1 MATIALTPGR
11 VPPHDLDAEMSV
23 LGSILLDPLSVAKV
37 LQFLHPEDFYREN
50 NGQIYRAALDL
61 FAAGE
66 PIDNI
71 TLASQLQGMGLLERV
86 GGRAQLASM
95 QGAVPTAAN
104 IEYYGRI
111 VKEKAYKRRLISAGS
126 SIAGFGFD
134 DSVEAEDAINQAQSL
149 VFGVADDRDQ
159 RELAKLYDLL
169 GPAMERISLQME
181 SGQGVIGIPS
191 GFHDLDRM
199 TGGFK
204 DSDLIIV
211 AGRPAMGKCL
221 KYDSK
226 IINIETGELITI
238 EEAVKREIQQ
248 VHGFKW
254 DGRVAPVH
262 IAAWVDSGV
271 KPCFR
276 VTTRLGR
283 SVEVTGHHPFLTVR
297 GWHPLHDIV
306 VGEKIAVPRVIR
318 SFGSDNSIPLG
329 KVRLLAYYIAE
340 GSLTTSTPGF
350 TNADAALVEDFKDQI
365 ATFFPDL
372 HVRQYNIAYYVS
384 GGRGARRNPLR
395 DWLREVQLMGKL
407 ADAKRFP
414 EFVWRW
420 DRTRLAEFI
429 KALMSCD
436 GTIYSM
442 GGYPRIEFAVASQ
455 GLAED
460 LHHALVQFGIV
471 AKLWKKKE
479 RCWRVEITEPQ
490 SVERYQQEI
499 GWIGEKAN
507 RFKRFPEPRKSN
519 VGVLPNAIWQDIRAS
534 AMSRGMTVTELSVLA
549 GERGARLRGFNPH
562 RSRGITQGRL
572 AVYADVLRDRRL
584 SQLASD
590 QIYWDEIVSIEPT
603 GEHQVYDLTV
613 PETSNFIAQDILVHN
628 TSLALNVGLHAALHA
643 KKAIAIFS
651 LEMSKE
657 QLTERLLT
665 EQAQIDA
672 QRLHRGLLTE
682 AEFDRVSNALGPL
695 GEAAI
700 YIDDTPVMDELTLQL
715 KARQAKMRH
724 GIDMVLIDYLQLMHG
739 RSRGD
744 DNRVQEV
751 SSISRALKGLA
762 RELRI
767 PVIAISQ
774 LSRAPEQRPDKRPIL
789 SDLRESGCLAG
800 DTLVYLPGLGARVP
814 IGDLVGRCDFEVL
827 AHKSMSSGLAPK
839 QVTNSFATGNKR
851 VFRLTTEMGRTIRAT
866 ANHRF
871 LAADGWRR
879 LDQLVAGE
887 PVAVIDG
894 WDRIATISSAATAE
908 VFDLTVRDLHSF
920 VANDFVVHNSIEQ
933 DSDVV
938 MFLYR
943 PEYYK
948 SEERPGIAELI
959 VAKHRN
965 GPTGTVELKFRR
977 DHTRFYN
984 LETRRPEPGTE

>member
-23 LGSILLDPLSVAKV
+23 LGSILIDPLSIAKV

-50 NGQIYRAALDL
+50 NGQVYRAALDL
-61 FAAGE
+61 FAGGE
-66 PIDNI
+66 PIDNV
-71 TLASQLQGMGLLERV
+71 TLAAQLQTMGVLERI

-95 QGAVPTAAN
+95 QGLVPTAAN

-111 VKEKAYKRRLISAGS
+111 VKEKAYKRRLISAGGN
-126 SIAGFGFD
+126 IAGYGYD
-134 DSVEAEDAINQAQSL
+134 DSIEAEEAINQAQSL

-159 RELAKLYDLL
+159 RELARLYDLL

-221 KYDSK
+221 ASHSIVDDPA
-226 IINIETGELITI
+226 TGERMTI
-238 EEAVKREIQQ
+238 EQAVQRQIPKI
-248 VHGFKW
+248 HGFMW
-254 DGRVAPVH
+254 DGRIKPMDVS
-262 IAAWVDSGV
+262 AWVDSGI
-271 KPCFR
+271 KPCFK
-276 VTTRLGR
+276 VTTRSGR
-283 SVEVTGHHPFLTVR
+283 SVEVTGHHPFLTAR
-297 GWHPLHDIV
+297 GWQPLHDIV
-306 VGEKIAVPRVIR
+306 VGDRIAVPRMLGC
-318 SFGSDNSIPLG
+318 FGADQSLELG
-329 KVRLLAYYIAE
+329 QIRLLGYFIAE
-340 GSLTTSTPGF
+340 GSLARRTPGF
-350 TNADAALVEDFKDQI
+350 TNADPELTRDFVEQI
-365 ATFFPDL
+365 ARFYPAL
-372 HVRQYNIAYYVS
+372 HVRQHGITYYPS
-384 GGRGARRNPLR
+384 GERGSLKNPLAE
-395 DWLREVQLMGKL
+395 WLREMKLMGKL

-414 EFVWRW
+414 DCAWRW
-420 DRTRLAEFI
+420 DRPRLAEFI
-429 KALMSCD
+429 RTFMSCD

-442 GGYPRIEFAVASQ
+442 GGYPRIEFAVASE
-455 GLAED
+455 GLAQD
-460 LHHALVQFGIV
+460 LHHALVRFGVV
-471 AKLWKKKE
+471 AKLWKKKD
-479 RCWRVEITEPQ
+479 RCWRVEITEPA

-499 GWIGEKAN
+499 GWIGEKAR
-507 RFKRFPEPRKSN
+507 RFKRFAEPRKSN
-519 VGVLPNAIWQDIRAS
+519 LGTVPKPIWTDIRAS
-534 AMSRGMTVTELSVLA
+534 AGDRGLTISRLSVLA
-549 GERGARLRGFNPH
+549 GEKGAGTRGFSPH
-562 RSRGITQGRL
+562 VSRGITQGRL

-590 QIYWDEIVSIEPT
+590 QIYWDEIVAIEST
-603 GEHQVYDLTV
+603 GEHQVYDLSV
-613 PETSNFIAQDILVHN
+613 PETHNFIAQDILVHN
-628 TSLALNVGLHAALHA
+628 TSLALNVALHAALEA
-643 KKAIAIFS
+643 KKSIAIFS

-672 QRLHRGLLTE
+672 QRLHRGLLSE

-695 GEAAI
+695 GEAQI

-715 KARQAKMRH
+715 KARQARMRH
-724 GIDMVLIDYLQLMHG
+724 NVDMILVDYLQLMHG
-739 RSRGD
+739 RARGD

-751 SSISRALKGLA
+751 SAISRALKGLA

-789 SDLRESGCLAG
+789 SDLRESG
-800 DTLVYLPGLGARVP
+800 
-814 IGDLVGRCDFEVL
+814 
-827 AHKSMSSGLAPK
+827 
-839 QVTNSFATGNKR
+839 
-851 VFRLTTEMGRTIRAT
+851 
-866 ANHRF
+866 
-871 LAADGWRR
+871 
-879 LDQLVAGE
+879 
-887 PVAVIDG
+887 
-894 WDRIATISSAATAE
+894 
-908 VFDLTVRDLHSF
+908 
-920 VANDFVVHNSIEQ
+920 SIEQ

-948 SEERPGIAELI
+948 SEERPGIAEVI

-965 GPTGTVELKFRR
+965 GPTGMIELKFRR

-984 LETRRPEPGTE
+984 LETRRPEPGTA

>member
-11 VPPHDLDAEMSV
+11 VPPHDLDAETSV

-66 PIDNI
+66 PIDNV
-71 TLASQLQGMGLLERV
+71 TLAAQLQTMGLLDRI

-126 SIAGFGFD
+126 NISGFGFD

-221 KYDSK
+221 KYDSI
-226 IINIETGELITI
+226 IINIATGERITI
-238 EEAVKREIQQ
+238 QRAVEDQVAK
-248 VHGFKW
+248 VHGFTW
-254 DGRVAPVH
+254 DGRIKPLE

-271 KPCFR
+271 KPCFK
-276 VTTRLGR
+276 VTTRTGR
-283 SVEVTGHHPFLTVR
+283 SVEVTGHHPFMTVQ
-297 GWHPLHDIV
+297 GWQPLHDIV
-306 VGEKIAVPRVIR
+306 VGDKIAVPRVLNC
-318 SFGSDNSIPLG
+318 FGFDDSVPLG
-329 KVRLLAYYIAE
+329 KVRLLGYFIAE

-350 TNADAALVEDFKDQI
+350 TNADPDLVHDFKDQV
-365 ATFFPDL
+365 AEFFPGL
-372 HVRQYNIAYYVS
+372 KIRQYRISYYPS
-384 GGRGARRNPLR
+384 GGLGSRKNPLK
-395 DWLREVQLMGKL
+395 DWLRDLNLMGKL

-414 EFVWRW
+414 ECVWRW
-420 DRTRLAEFI
+420 DRARVAEFI
-429 KALMSCD
+429 KTLMSCD

-442 GGYPRIEFAVASQ
+442 GGYPRIEVAVASQ

-460 LHHALVQFGIV
+460 LHHALVRFGIV

-479 RCWRVEITEPQ
+479 RCWRVEITEPA

-499 GWIGEKAN
+499 GWIGEKSL
-507 RFKRFPEPRKSN
+507 RFKRFAEPRQSN
-519 VGVLPNAIWQDIRAS
+519 VGMIPNAIWSDIRS
-534 AMSRGMTVTELSVLA
+534 AALNRGLTVAELSVLA
-549 GERGARLRGFNPH
+549 GEKGAGRRGFNAH

-590 QIYWDEIVSIEPT
+590 QIYWDEVVSITPT

-628 TSLALNVGLHAALHA
+628 TSWVLNVGLYAALEA
-643 KKAIAIFS
+643 KKSVAIFS

-672 QRLHRGLLTE
+672 QRLHRGLLSE

-695 GEAAI
+695 GEANI

-724 GIDMVLIDYLQLMHG
+724 GVDMILIDYLQLMHG
-739 RSRGD
+739 RARGD

-751 SSISRALKGLA
+751 SAISRALKGLA

-789 SDLRESGCLAG
+789 SDLRESG
-800 DTLVYLPGLGARVP
+800 
-814 IGDLVGRCDFEVL
+814 
-827 AHKSMSSGLAPK
+827 
-839 QVTNSFATGNKR
+839 
-851 VFRLTTEMGRTIRAT
+851 
-866 ANHRF
+866 
-871 LAADGWRR
+871 
-879 LDQLVAGE
+879 
-887 PVAVIDG
+887 
-894 WDRIATISSAATAE
+894 
-908 VFDLTVRDLHSF
+908 
-920 VANDFVVHNSIEQ
+920 SIEQ

-938 MFLYR
+938 IFLYR

-948 SEERPGIAELI
+948 SDERPGIAELI
-959 VAKHRN
+959 VSKHRN
-965 GPTGTVELKFRR
+965 GPTGMIELKFRR

>member
-86 GGRAQLASM
+86 GGRSQLASM

-221 KYDSK
+221 RSDSL
-226 IINIETGELITI
+226 IDDPATGDRLTI
-238 EEAVKREIQQ
+238 EEAVKRQVPS
-248 VHGFKW
+248 VHGFTS
-254 DGRVAPVH
+254 DGRIRPNAVR
-262 IAAWVDSGV
+262 AWVDSGV
-271 KPCFR
+271 KPCFK
-276 VTTRLGR
+276 VITRTGR
-283 SVEVTGHHPFLTVR
+283 SVEVTGHHPFLTVH
-297 GWHPLHDIV
+297 GWQPLHDIV
-306 VGEKIAVPRVIR
+306 IGDRIAVPRVVNC
-318 SFGSDNSIPLG
+318 FGSDDSVAPG
-329 KVRLLAYYIAE
+329 EVRLLAYFIAE
-340 GSLTTSTPGF
+340 GTLTASTPGF
-350 TNADAALVEDFKDQI
+350 TNTDAELVQDFSDQI
-365 ATFFPDL
+365 ARFFPTL
-372 HVRQYNIAYYVS
+372 HLRRHGITYYAS
-384 GGRGARRNPLR
+384 GPRGGLRNPLIT
-395 DWLREVQLMGKL
+395 WLRGMDLMDKL

-414 EFVWRW
+414 ACAWRW
-420 DRTRLAEFI
+420 DRQRLAEFI
-429 KALMSCD
+429 KTLMSCD
-436 GTIYSM
+436 GTVYAM

-460 LHHALVQFGIV
+460 LHHALVRFGIIS
-471 AKLWKKKE
+471 KLWKKRD
-479 RCWRVEITEPQ
+479 RCWRVEITEPA

-499 GWIGEKAN
+499 GWIGEKAQ
-507 RFKRFPEPRKSN
+507 RFRRFAEPRKSN
-519 VGVLPNAIWQDIRAS
+519 VGMLPTTIWKDIRSS
-534 AMSRGMTVTELSVLA
+534 AAEKGLTVTQLSVRA
-549 GERGARLRGFNPH
+549 GERGAGLRGFNPH

-590 QIYWDEIVSIEPT
+590 QIYWDEIVSITAT

-628 TSLALNVGLHAALHA
+628 TSWVLNVGLHAALHA
-643 KKAIAIFS
+643 KKSIAIFS

-672 QRLHRGLLTE
+672 QRMHRGLLTE

-695 GEAAI
+695 GEASI

-789 SDLRESGCLAG
+789 SDLRESG
-800 DTLVYLPGLGARVP
+800 
-814 IGDLVGRCDFEVL
+814 
-827 AHKSMSSGLAPK
+827 
-839 QVTNSFATGNKR
+839 
-851 VFRLTTEMGRTIRAT
+851 
-866 ANHRF
+866 
-871 LAADGWRR
+871 
-879 LDQLVAGE
+879 
-887 PVAVIDG
+887 
-894 WDRIATISSAATAE
+894 
-908 VFDLTVRDLHSF
+908 
-920 VANDFVVHNSIEQ
+920 SIEQ

-948 SEERPGIAELI
+948 SDERPGIAELI
-959 VAKHRN
+959 VSKHRN
-965 GPTGTVELKFRR
+965 GPTGTIELKFRR